1 MSHCLSLG
9 LEALDCFCEL
19 SPVRGKGLETQ
30 SWVRVQGPQ
39 TSTEPGSELP
49 MASPR
54 SLLAP
59 SLTLSAPNTPCILIN
74 TRPLGIQNHW
84 PTCKK
89 KH

>member
-9 LEALDCFCEL
+9 LEVLDCFCEL

-49 MASPR
+49 MASQGLFWPPA
-54 SLLAP
+54 SPDLA
-59 SLTLSAPNTPCILIN
+59 
-74 TRPLGIQNHW
+74 
-84 PTCKK
+84 
-89 KH
+89 